1 MKEEDENKG
10 DTPRKGGKVAE
21 VPQKRETPSGRR
33 KRVISEEVFR
43 EETLDLKK
51 EELKE
56 KKAVSKRGRKVE
68 AEKKE
73 DQSEGKAKPKRGKR
87 PVVSVE
93 REETG
98 VEGAGASQVRK
109 RGASTEAGSSPKKAR
124 VVTKGTRSSSVKI

>member
-1 MKEEDENKG
+1 MG
-10 DTPRKGGKVAE
+10 
-21 VPQKRETPSGRR
+21 VPQERETPSARR

-43 EETLDLKK
+43 EETLDMKK
-51 EELKE
+51 EEPKE
-56 KKAVSKRGRKVE
+56 ERKAVSKRGRKVE

-73 DQSEGKAKPKRGKR
+73 DQSEVIAKPKRGK
-87 PVVSVE
+87 

-124 VVTKGTRSSSVKI
+124 VITKG

>member
-10 DTPRKGGKVAE
+10 DTPRKGGKVKE
-21 VPQKRETPSGRR
+21 VPQKRETPSARR

-51 EELKE
+51 EEPKEE

-73 DQSEGKAKPKRGKR
+73 DQSEVIAKPKRGKR
-87 PVVSVE
+87 AVVSVE

-98 VEGAGASQVRK
+98 VEGAGASQ
-109 RGASTEAGSSPKKAR
+109 A
-124 VVTKGTRSSSVKI
+124 